1 MSRRFASR
9 LRVAHWLKAFAVH
22 ALNVLLGFFLIN
34 ACTVFCVKFD
44 TCITILVKCRK
55 WIISF
60 AKLNLTTFNTQSVP
74 AATYNLWSSRQN
86 YCFVEYLFH
95 VYSGNEKL
103 RYHLQMNYFHADF
116 IKKLI

>member
-44 TCITILVKCRK
+44 TCITIWWNAENELL
-55 WIISF
+55 
-60 AKLNLTTFNTQSVP
+60 ALLN
-74 AATYNLWSSRQN
+74 
-86 YCFVEYLFH
+86 
-95 VYSGNEKL
+95 
-103 RYHLQMNYFHADF
+103 
-116 IKKLI
+116 

>member
-1 MSRRFASR
+1 M
-9 LRVAHWLKAFAVH
+9 
-22 ALNVLLGFFLIN
+22 
-34 ACTVFCVKFD
+34 
-44 TCITILVKCRK
+44 
-55 WIISF
+55 
-60 AKLNLTTFNTQSVP
+60 FNTQSVP